1 MISTSAVKATHKSLP
16 SNRTMKDALSQLA
29 AYNIWANQKLLEI
42 ILALPAE
49 KQVQEV
55 PSSFRSLY
63 TTVLHMLS
71 AESVWWQRMKLQE
84 RIIPP
89 MESFKGSMQELAN
102 ELLQQNRQWQDWV
115 NSATEPMLEH
125 VFQYYSNK
133 KELFKQPVCQTILHV
148 FNHGTYHR
156 GQLVNMLR
164 QLGIEKIPQTDFIIW
179 SRKK

>member
-1 MISTSAVKATHKSLP
+1 MISVTTAQTKTNPLP
-16 SNRTMKDALSQLA
+16 SNRTMKDLLSQMA
-29 AYNIWANQKLLEI
+29 AYNIWANQKLLDI
-42 ILALPAE
+42 ILALPEE
-49 KQVQEV
+49 KQQHEM

-71 AESVWWQRMKLQE
+71 AESVWWQRMRLQE
-84 RIIPP
+84 RVLPP
-89 MESFKGSMQELAN
+89 MEHFKGSMQELSQ

-115 NSATEPMLEH
+115 NNATEPMLDH
-125 VFQYYSNK
+125 VFQYYNFQ
-133 KELFKQPVCQTILHV
+133 KESFKQPIFQMLLHV

-164 QLGIEKIPQTDFIIW
+164 QLGIEKIPQTDFIVW